1 MISRAWL
8 IGAGVGAAIAITVHA
23 QPKRPIADLMPTVVT
38 SPTRSGAT
46 VRLALK
52 VHLPPE
58 IHVQSD
64 KPKDPFLIPTA
75 VTVTPPP
82 AVTVDRIAY
91 PKATDF
97 TQAGRSEPLK
107 VFGGEFTIDV
117 ELTLSADVP
126 SGELVIP
133 AVFRYQPCD
142 ASVCF
147 APARADVKWTLTV
160 DGGGGGG
167 S

>member
-1 MISRAWL
+1 MRRGTRL
-8 IGAGVGAAIAITVHA
+8 VGAGVWATIAIAVHA
-23 QPKRPIADLMPTVVT
+23 QPKPPRADLTTTVVT
-38 SPTRSGAT
+38 SPVRAGAS
-46 VRLALK
+46 VQLSLK
-52 VHLPPE
+52 VRLPPE

-75 VTVTPPP
+75 LTVTAPPGV
-82 AVTVDRIAY
+82 AVDPIVY

-117 ELTLSADVP
+117 HISLSADVP
-126 SGELVIP
+126 AGQLVVP
-133 AVFRYQPCD
+133 AQFRYQACD
-142 ASVCF
+142 ASVCY

-160 DGGGGGG
+160 GGDDG